1 MRMTY
6 NIYIYVIY
14 VYTYSIN
21 LYYLFCINKKYLS
34 IYGASNL
41 PGSSISIL
49 GFQKL
54 VQCVA
59 RGFQV
64 WLPKDISALQCAG
77 GLASYNI
84 LEFLKMSMVG

>member
-1 MRMTY
+1 MSKLCVSCVMTSCMCDDGRRREEEEAAGY
-6 NIYIYVIY
+6 R
-14 VYTYSIN
+14 TK
-21 LYYLFCINKKYLS
+21 NKNPTQRCGEIS

-64 WLPKDISALQCAG
+64 WLPNDISALQCAG
-77 GLASYNI
+77 G
-84 LEFLKMSMVG
+84 